1 MTAQSGAADE
11 QRTTNDEKHSGP
23 CPDCGGRTYYEP
35 NISHGTRHEATSGW
49 ACLSCPWTKLDP
61 TSGESRLRAA
71 RTANRVNTLENA
83 TCGECCNDEF
93 EATYQKQP
101 SADPASN
108 FVAVPV
114 IACTECGAVVVREP
128 GPDVFE
134 VFDK

>member
-1 MTAQSGAADE
+1 MTQVEDA
-11 QRTTNDEKHSGP
+11 TTDGESRSFTSDRSE
-23 CPDCGGRTYYEP
+23 CPECGGGVYYEP
-35 NISHGTRHEATSGW
+35 RITNGTQYEPTGGH
-49 ACLSCPWTKLDP
+49 ACLDCSWTQIDP
-61 TSGESRLRAA
+61 DSADPRPRAA

-83 TCGECCNDEF
+83 TCDECRNDEF